1 MCIPTTQK
9 IINMNNPSPSIITV
23 LQEAEEWKTE
33 FDGEIKQVQI
43 NGVEIL
49 KIHNLTKEVSK
60 VSRQVRVLA
69 FMGTTLA
76 LACFVIVSVILM
88 QKIDD
93 TATSPDLVSDLLNT
107 QAAKQHLSNRL
118 YELTGNVWIKDQ
130 WVVDPKWQVR

>member
-1 MCIPTTQK
+1 
-9 IINMNNPSPSIITV
+9 MNNLITV

-69 FMGTTLA
+69 TMGTTLA

>member
-1 MCIPTTQK
+1 
-9 IINMNNPSPSIITV
+9 MNNPSPSIITV

-118 YELTGNVWIKDQ
+118 YELTGNVWVKDQ

>member
-1 MCIPTTQK
+1 
-9 IINMNNPSPSIITV
+9 
-23 LQEAEEWKTE
+23 
-33 FDGEIKQVQI
+33 
-43 NGVEIL
+43 VEIL

>member
-1 MCIPTTQK
+1 
-9 IINMNNPSPSIITV
+9 MNNPSPSIITV

>member
-1 MCIPTTQK
+1 
-9 IINMNNPSPSIITV
+9 MNNPSPSIITV

-69 FMGTTLA
+69 IMGTTLA